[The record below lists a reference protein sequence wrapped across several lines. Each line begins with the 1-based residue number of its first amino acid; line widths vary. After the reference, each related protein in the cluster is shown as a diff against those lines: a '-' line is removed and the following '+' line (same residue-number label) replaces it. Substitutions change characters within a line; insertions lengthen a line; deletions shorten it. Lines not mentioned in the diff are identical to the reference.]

1 MALKVQKRE
10 IAGKK
15 VKTLREKDLVPASL
29 YGAQR
34 NPSLNLML
42 NKKDLLKS
50 LKENGYSK
58 VFEIEVEGESKPVNV
73 VFKEIQKDPVSG
85 FVIHVSFHQIEMD
98 KKITAEIPVIFSGVS
113 MAVKNNLGLLI
124 TSLNKISVSCLP
136 KDLPGH
142 IEVDIGS
149 LNDVGDV
156 ISLDKIKLPE
166 GVEVGHGTPHD
177 AVLIYISA
185 PQKIEE
191 EVPAATTAVEGAE
204 GVEGAAAVGAEGA
217 PNAAAGAPGA
227 VPVAGEK
234 AGEKGDEKK
243 GEKKDRR

>member
-1 MALKVQKRE
+1 MTLKAQKRD

-15 VKTLREKDLVPASL
+15 VKTLRVKDLIPASI

-42 NKKDLLKS
+42 IKKDLMNCI
-50 LKENGYSK
+50 KENGYSK
-58 VFEIEVEGESKPVNV
+58 FFEVQVEGESKPVNA

-85 FVIHVSFHQIEMD
+85 FVVHVSLHQIEMNT
-98 KKITAEIPVIFSGVS
+98 KITAEIPVVFTGISL
-113 MAVKNNLGLLI
+113 AVKNNLGLLI
-124 TSLNKISVSCLP
+124 TSLDQISVSCLP
-136 KDLPGH
+136 KDLPSQ
-142 IEVDIGS
+142 ITVDIGS

-177 AVLIYISA
+177 AVLAYISA

-191 EVPAATTAVEGAE
+191 EAPVATTVE
-204 GVEGAAAVGAEGA
+204 GVEGEEGVAVEGETAEGA
-217 PNAAAGAPGA
+217 TAGKPGAPGA
-227 VPVAGEK
+227 QTA
-234 AGEKGDEKK
+234 DEKK
-243 GEKKDRR
+243 GGKKEEKKGDKR